1 MANTIDSSVLNNMNL
16 GAATKQ
22 TQSSTQEMSDSFMT
36 LLVTQLKNQDPTKP
50 MENAEMTS
58 QLAQINTVNGIQELN
73 ATLEGITG
81 QIDAG
86 QTLQAAALIG
96 QGVLV
101 PGDRVLVGKGS
112 DEIDGV
118 ATTPFGIE
126 LASPADEVK
135 VTLTNG
141 AGEVVRT
148 FDVGP
153 LDAGVES
160 FTWNG
165 KLSDGEGGTDVPTG
179 EYKVSIQATQGGEPI
194 PTTALNYAQ
203 VNGVVKTDGG
213 PRLDLGA
220 LTDQVRLEDV
230 RQIL

>member
-1 MANTIDSSVLNNMNL
+1 MANTIDNSVLSTMNL

-22 TQSSTQEMSDSFMT
+22 AQGTNQELSDSFMT
-36 LLVTQLKNQDPTKP
+36 LLVTQLKNQDPLKP

-73 ATLEGITG
+73 TTLEGITG

-86 QTLQAAALIG
+86 QSLQAAALIG

-101 PGDRVLVGKGS
+101 PGDRILVGKGS
-112 DEIDGV
+112 EDVDGV

-126 LASPADEVK
+126 LESPAEQVK
-135 VTLTNG
+135 ITITNE

-148 FDVGP
+148 FEVGV

-160 FTWNG
+160 FTWDGTLDDGQSVAPAGAYRVGIEATQSG
-165 KLSDGEGGTDVPTG
+165 KLVA
-179 EYKVSIQATQGGEPI
+179 VS
-194 PTTALNYAQ
+194 ALTYAQ
-203 VNGVVKTDGG
+203 VGGVITTQEG
-213 PRLDLGA
+213 PRLDLGPTLDQA
-220 LTDQVRLEDV
+220 KLTDV

>member
-1 MANTIDSSVLNNMNL
+1 MANTIDTNTLNNLNL
-16 GAATKQ
+16 GAAGKQ
-22 TQSSTQEMSDSFMT
+22 TKSSTQEMSDSFMT

-73 ATLEGITG
+73 TTLEGITG

-86 QTLQAAALIG
+86 QTLQATALIG

-112 DEIDGV
+112 EDVEGV
-118 ATTPFGIE
+118 ATTPFGVE
-126 LASPADEVK
+126 LTSPADEVK

-160 FTWNG
+160 FAWDG
-165 KLSDGEGGTDVPTG
+165 KLSKSEGGADVPVG
-179 EYKVSIQATQGGEPI
+179 EYKVSVSATQGGEPVAV
-194 PTTALNYAQ
+194 TTLNYAQ
-203 VNGVVKTDGG
+203 VNGVIKTESG

-220 LTDQVRLEDV
+220 LTDQVGLEEV